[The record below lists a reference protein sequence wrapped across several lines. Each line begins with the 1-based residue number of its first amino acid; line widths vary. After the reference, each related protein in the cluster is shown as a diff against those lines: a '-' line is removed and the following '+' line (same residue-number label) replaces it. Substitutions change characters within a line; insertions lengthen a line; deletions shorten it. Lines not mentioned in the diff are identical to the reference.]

1 MCHRCATNNIMRMLC
16 LYMFIAGY
24 WYSQCTV
31 MTRPV
36 LTEHTVSLGR
46 QQPREE
52 CSEPIDNRPLYAGLQ
67 RVSQTVASHEVAGIG
82 SVVQEFG
89 FYSKCSG
96 N

>member
-1 MCHRCATNNIMRMLC
+1 
-16 LYMFIAGY
+16 MFIHIHC
-24 WYSQCTV
+24 WILVQSHCTV
-31 MTRPV
+31 RMHPV
-36 LTEHTVSLGR
+36 LTEYTVSLGR

-52 CSEPIDNRPLYAGLQ
+52 RSEPINNRPLYAGPQ

-82 SVVQEFG
+82 SLVQEFG

>member
-1 MCHRCATNNIMRMLC
+1 
-16 LYMFIAGY
+16 MFIHVHC
-24 WYSQCTV
+24 WILVQSQCTV

-52 CSEPIDNRPLYAGLQ
+52 RSEPIDHRPLYAGLQ
-67 RVSQTVASHEVAGIG
+67 RVSQTVAGHEVAGIG